1 MKFSAKGEYGI
12 RAVLDV
18 ALYGDGGPVAVKDI
32 SRRQAIPIRF
42 LEQVMNA
49 LKKGGIVD
57 SFRGA
62 AGGYKLARPATE
74 IDLAEI
80 VSAVEGPVVVMDCL
94 TQADKL
100 KACDRT
106 AECAIREVFHD
117 VQIAV
122 NDTLASVTLSELI
135 KRTADREAARV
146 PMFEI

>member
-32 SRRQAIPIRF
+32 SRRQVIPIRF

-49 LKKGGIVD
+49 LKKGGVVD

-62 AGGYKLARPATE
+62 SGGYRLARLATD
-74 IDLAEI
+74 INLAEV
-80 VSAVEGPVVVMDCL
+80 VSAVEGPVLVMDCL
-94 TQADKL
+94 NQPDKM
-100 KACDRT
+100 KGCDRK
-106 AECAIREVFHD
+106 AECAIREVFYD
-117 VQIAV
+117 VQVAV
-122 NDTLASVTLSELI
+122 NDTLAAVTLSELI